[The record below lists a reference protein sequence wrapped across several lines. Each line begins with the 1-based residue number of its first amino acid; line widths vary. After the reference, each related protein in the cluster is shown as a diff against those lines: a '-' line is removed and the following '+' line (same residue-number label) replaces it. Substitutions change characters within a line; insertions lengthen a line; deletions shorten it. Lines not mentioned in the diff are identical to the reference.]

1 MESDVLGLI
10 LDTSIL
16 VTAER
21 RGHSIANILEQIQ
34 EEWGETPAALSAVT
48 IVEFAHGIERAQTDA
63 QRRRRQ
69 TFLHELRAAMRVHP
83 LNDEI
88 AERAGLISGHQ
99 TRLGIVIPLADLLIG
114 ATALHHGCDVVT
126 GNARH
131 FEMIPDLVVKT
142 LYESVPPLRLQESV
156 HRRRLVSPSRL
167 DWLPTRLTTA
177 S

>member
-1 MESDVLGLI
+1 
-10 LDTSIL
+10 
-16 VTAER
+16 
-21 RGHSIANILEQIQ
+21 
-34 EEWGETPAALSAVT
+34 
-48 IVEFAHGIERAQTDA
+48 
-63 QRRRRQ
+63 
-69 TFLHELRAAMRVHP
+69 MRVHP

-99 TRLGIVIPLADLLIG
+99 TRLGIVIPLVDLLIG